1 MGFISKGAQP
11 PTETPSLP
19 SVHRSCWLIHTAIRR
34 SAEVKIWGKIVRV
47 KGWWQDL
54 GKMMWLMVELVGLL
68 VGLVWLMCVCVLK
81 ACFRNTM
88 NLFWLD
94 FFWRELGGNSKSM
107 ASMVEKNRNK
117 HAQRIVSGFSCGD
130 EVSHSKKMICGLFH
144 QSSTMVLAWH
154 QAKNQCTSNGKC
166 LTMIIQHSPRGGV
179 CCLVK
184 PLPSIRQPLEG
195 PGTF

>member
-1 MGFISKGAQP
+1 
-11 PTETPSLP
+11 
-19 SVHRSCWLIHTAIRR
+19 
-34 SAEVKIWGKIVRV
+34 
-47 KGWWQDL
+47 
-54 GKMMWLMVELVGLL
+54 MVELVGLL
-68 VGLVWLMCVCVLK
+68 VGLVWLMCVCVCVLK

-144 QSSTMVLAWH
+144 QSSTRVMA
-154 QAKNQCTSNGKC
+154 
-166 LTMIIQHSPRGGV
+166 
-179 CCLVK
+179 
-184 PLPSIRQPLEG
+184 
-195 PGTF
+195 